1 MFVLLYYSINTI
13 GGGANMEWQID
24 NNKPVYIQLV
34 EQLKMKII
42 SGEIELDS
50 KLDSVRNLASDAMV
64 NPNTMQ
70 KALAELERQGFVYS
84 KRTSGRFVTDDK
96 DLIDTER
103 KKLVKEN
110 VKKSLETLI
119 NLGYTDEEIIS
130 LVKEILTE
138 GTDE

>member
-1 MFVLLYYSINTI
+1 MD
-13 GGGANMEWQID
+13 WQID

-50 KLDSVRNLASDAMV
+50 KLDSVRSLAAEAKV

-84 KRTSGRFVTDDK
+84 KRTSGRFVTDNK
-96 DLIDTER
+96 ELIDMER
-103 KKLVKEN
+103 KNLVKDN

-119 NLGYTDEEIIS
+119 NLGYTNEEIIS
-130 LVKEILTE
+130 LVQEILRE
-138 GTDE
+138 DSDE